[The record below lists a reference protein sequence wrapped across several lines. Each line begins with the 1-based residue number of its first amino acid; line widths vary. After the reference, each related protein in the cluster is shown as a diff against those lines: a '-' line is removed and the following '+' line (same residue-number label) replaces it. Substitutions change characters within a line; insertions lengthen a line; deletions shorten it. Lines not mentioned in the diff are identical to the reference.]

1 MNSFNENP
9 FPDRKDIRKSGSDL
23 GYRDSIVE
31 QIKSIDV
38 ENVDFTNNGGFRPRA
53 KIVEGQK
60 IYFWIRV
67 YLSEEDNVLVANDDI
82 SIRYVHSGEIL
93 ETKFICYAKSNLT
106 KDHDPNVVNYN
117 PEDDKKVLCLMVDSE
132 RINKNSDDIP
142 FIRTLFKIGN
152 YYDYQLL
159 KREELELVIKKSGE
173 IIDYFDID
181 F

>member
-1 MNSFNENP
+1 MNSFNENI
-9 FPDRKDIRKSGSDL
+9 FPDRNSLKTQKTQSMSYQEAI
-23 GYRDSIVE
+23 IE
-31 QIKSIDV
+31 QAKSIDTSDIS
-38 ENVDFTNNGGFRPRA
+38 EEGNFKPRT

-60 IYFWIRV
+60 VYFWIRV
-67 YLSEEDNVLVANDDI
+67 YLSEEDNILTSNDDI
-82 SIRYVHSGEIL
+82 SIRYVNSGEVL

-106 KDHDPNVVNYN
+106 QDHDPNVVNYN

-142 FIRTLFKIGN
+142 FIRTLFKIGK

-159 KREELELVIKKSGE
+159 RREELELVINKSGE
-173 IIDYFDID
+173 ILDYFDID